1 MALSTR
7 GSDEMLLNLTRNAMV
22 FISLIF
28 QMQDLLY
35 VYVIKKKQMHN
46 NILLHYTKIKLK
58 KNKIKEKRRN
68 IKKMKMLLAIKTLR
82 IYPSFCYKTALK
94 KLSFLQ

>member
-58 KNKIKEKRRN
+58 KKQNKRKKKKYQKNENAASYKDIKN
-68 IKKMKMLLAIKTLR
+68 ISLILLQNSA
-82 IYPSFCYKTALK
+82 
-94 KLSFLQ
+94 